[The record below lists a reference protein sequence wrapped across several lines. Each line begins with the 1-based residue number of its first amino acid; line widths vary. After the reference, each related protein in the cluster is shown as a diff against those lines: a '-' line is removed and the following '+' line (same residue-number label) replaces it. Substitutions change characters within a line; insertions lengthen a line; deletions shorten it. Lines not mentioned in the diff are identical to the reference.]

1 MLART
6 KIHARLP
13 GKHGSCHRSNPILLR
28 PNLWRF
34 NLLYTIHEQ
43 LRRQLPGYLRIP
55 RRLREAW
62 KKIYRPI
69 LCTTDSC
76 QANQFPM
83 SLTKAA
89 WYVGRV
95 IQPHCMGSF
104 ACASVQAPRYYIRAS
119 HFGPES
125 TPAHILVPVALP
137 ESCHPRHIIM

>member
-55 RRLREAW
+55 RRLREEW
-62 KKIYRPI
+62 KNLPSHLVHYRFMPSQSIPHVAYKGSMVRRTSHSASLHGLFRLCFRTSAPI
-69 LCTTDSC
+69 LRTC
-76 QANQFPM
+76 FPLR
-83 SLTKAA
+83 SRINT
-89 WYVGRV
+89 R
-95 IQPHCMGSF
+95 
-104 ACASVQAPRYYIRAS
+104 
-119 HFGPES
+119 
-125 TPAHILVPVALP
+125 AHITC
-137 ESCHPRHIIM
+137 SST